1 MRKAY
6 SKQRRLDSVPID
18 QVELNLDCRDSI
30 IPVLRALQHV
40 YSDWTLT
47 EKVLDLI
54 GQDVNGKSRTDCGR
68 EGMDY
73 WHLLV
78 LASVRLGCNLTYD
91 QLHDLSENHIK
102 LRATMG
108 IGMWDAK
115 TEFKWRRIRDNVCL
129 LTPET
134 IDRISQLI
142 VAAGHHI
149 VPAAVEKMRADS
161 FVMETSIH
169 YPTES
174 SLIRDGLE
182 KILSM
187 CADLAASSNLTGWR
201 QREHLWKKVKSLSRK
216 IDRIALK
223 KGPN

>member
-1 MRKAY
+1 MSGKIVLLIENVSKTEFRHSIFEEPRMRKAY

-40 YSDWTLT
+40 YSDSAMTQ
-47 EKVLDLI
+47 EVLALI
-54 GQDVNGKSRTDCGR
+54 GQDVNGNSRTDRGR

-91 QLHDLSENHIK
+91 QLHDLSENHIR
-102 LRATMG
+102 LREIMG
-108 IGMWDAK
+108 IGSWDEG

-142 VAAGHHI
+142 VAAGHEI

-161 FVMETSIH
+161 FVM
-169 YPTES
+169 P
-174 SLIRDGLE
+174 LFFF
-182 KILSM
+182 
-187 CADLAASSNLTGWR
+187 
-201 QREHLWKKVKSLSRK
+201 
-216 IDRIALK
+216 
-223 KGPN
+223 

>member
-6 SKQRRLDSVPID
+6 SKQRQLDSVPID
-18 QVELNLDCRDSI
+18 QVELNLECRDSI
-30 IPVLRALQHV
+30 IPVLRALQQV

-54 GQDVNGKSRTDCGR
+54 GQDVNGNSRTDCGR

-108 IGMWDAK
+108 IGLWDAK
-115 TEFKWRRIRDNVCL
+115 TEFKWRRTRGVFVL
-129 LTPET
+129 
-134 IDRISQLI
+134 DRFRTFRRRSARSASKAINHM
-142 VAAGHHI
+142 VAN
-149 VPAAVEKMRADS
+149 S
-161 FVMETSIH
+161 
-169 YPTES
+169 
-174 SLIRDGLE
+174 
-182 KILSM
+182 
-187 CADLAASSNLTGWR
+187 R
-201 QREHLWKKVKSLSRK
+201 QRVSV
-216 IDRIALK
+216 DA
-223 KGPN
+223 

>member
-6 SKQRRLDSVPID
+6 SKQRQLDSVPID
-18 QVELNLDCRDSI
+18 QVELNLECRDSI
-30 IPVLRALQHV
+30 IPVLRALQQV
-40 YSDWTLT
+40 YSDWALT

-54 GQDVNGKSRTDCGR
+54 GQDVNGDSRTDCGR

-108 IGMWDAK
+108 IGLWDAK

-142 VAAGHHI
+142 VATGHEI
-149 VPAAVEKMRADS
+149 VPVAVEKMRADS
-161 FVMETSIH
+161 FVM
-169 YPTES
+169 P
-174 SLIRDGLE
+174 LFFF
-182 KILSM
+182 
-187 CADLAASSNLTGWR
+187 
-201 QREHLWKKVKSLSRK
+201 
-216 IDRIALK
+216 
-223 KGPN
+223 

>member
-1 MRKAY
+1 MYLVRVRKTDWFIKTRRTASKRSAKMSVKTVLLFKNVSKTEFRHSIFEEPRMRKGY

-30 IPVLRALQHV
+30 IPVLRSLQHV
-40 YSDWTLT
+40 YSDSALT
-47 EKVLDLI
+47 QKVLALI
-54 GQDVNGKSRTDCGR
+54 SQDVNGNSRTDCGR

-108 IGMWDAK
+108 LGLWDAK

-129 LTPET
+129 LASET

-142 VAAGHHI
+142 VAAGHEI
-149 VPAAVEKMRADS
+149 VPEAVAKMRADS
-161 FVMETSIH
+161 FVM
-169 YPTES
+169 P
-174 SLIRDGLE
+174 LFFF
-182 KILSM
+182 
-187 CADLAASSNLTGWR
+187 
-201 QREHLWKKVKSLSRK
+201 
-216 IDRIALK
+216 
-223 KGPN
+223 